1 MALDTDFHNHV
12 TMSSAL
18 QMAQAAHQ
26 QGIRVLG
33 LSEHVYQI
41 SEARAQLEHM
51 PLEGPLLTFAQ
62 YIAAVES
69 LAQALP
75 LDVRLGLEVDFVPEH
90 NERIQAAL
98 KDYPWDFLIGSVHEI
113 DDYRVE
119 VEEDFTRERGEA
131 LWLRYFELQRDA
143 VGSGY
148 FSLLSHP
155 VRMRAA
161 NPYVPAT
168 IDDELERLAAEAT
181 RHDVALEINGYDTLT
196 FPELVSRLTRACAL
210 HGTPISVGSDAHEP
224 PEVAQAHR
232 QIAAILRDAGIST
245 VRIWRQRQAEEY
257 NW

>member
-12 TMSSAL
+12 AMSSAR
-18 QMAQAAHQ
+18 QMAQAAHR

-33 LSEHVYQI
+33 LSEHIYQI
-41 SEARAQLEHM
+41 SEVRAPLEHM

-62 YIAAVES
+62 YFAAVQAA
-69 LAQALP
+69 AQDLP
-75 LDVRLGLEVDFVPEH
+75 LAVRLGLEVDFVPEH
-90 NERIQAAL
+90 NERIQASL

-119 VEEDFTRERGEA
+119 VEENFTRERSEA
-131 LWLRYFELQRDA
+131 LWLRYFELQQDA

-148 FSLLSHP
+148 FSLVSHP

-161 NPYVPAT
+161 NPYVPST
-168 IDDELERLAAEAT
+168 IADELERLAAEAA
-181 RHDVALEINGYDTLT
+181 RHDVALEINGYDTMT
-196 FPELVSRLTRACAL
+196 YPDLVRLLARACAL

-232 QIAAILRDAGIST
+232 QIAAILRETGIST
-245 VRIWRQRQAEEY
+245 IRIWRQRQPEEY
-257 NW
+257 RW